1 MGIHPNVLT
10 PTSSSSELPN
20 ISGSTGP
27 EKIQVAPEAVQTAK
41 DKMVRAMNQLPTSH
55 EVSVISGP
63 SRENIEKAEKVPQ
76 MLANGILQVAG
87 GFVGNEAVC
96 KSITKHFIQQIEGL
110 EMSLRRMDIQET
122 YGDGKNSVALGLT
135 TLNEFLERYDFKGLG
150 GFDRIGTSS
159 IFGDVSETSPL
170 GLLQLKKEAE
180 NFDEKAKA
188 ELKKLRATKGKE
200 LTPEDKARKETLEEL
215 ETAFIKF
222 QDIEEDVIK
231 SIDLSELKTQV
242 LERLFKLRNLA
253 KISSSQ
259 KDINPVERMMNVSQQ
274 VSLGAWIFNDIVP
287 AFGKDMKTNPLAS
300 LVEEGSF
307 LGDVSK
313 LNGMARKTPMFT
325 EASFYAND
333 EDNVCFLGKEVEKL
347 FSFPK
352 DKAGKEKLQYAV
364 KLVTLIKKCG
374 LRGRPKIGAKDGGA
388 HPLVVPEQPL
398 WNGPKDKSKALLE
411 TGDKLPETAI
421 DTNFVPKVTARG
433 DALPEEVIYFIN
445 EYKEYCGNFIELLQE
460 NGLLEGTEIGG
471 FISAPS
477 YAKFIDDAG
486 FPTYCSV
493 SGTTGELVCSLYCN
507 NDTKPEIEKTLNG
520 IRELAK
526 NPDDIEGK
534 NFSQFFAPIATFME
548 VGHFHTT
555 AEVLGGFYSIAFAL
569 TEQEAKGKGE
579 QPPFGEGAQRRY
591 AMQNGFENLLI
602 ALRDHPECFLG
613 KVPKKSTPE
622 TKAA

>member
-1 MGIHPNVLT
+1 MVVHPNVLVS
-10 PTSSSSELPN
+10 TSASSELPN

-41 DKMVRAMNQLPTSH
+41 DKMARVMTQLSTLR
-55 EVSVISGP
+55 EVSKSSGP
-63 SRENIEKAEKVPQ
+63 SQEDVVKATKVSC
-76 MLANGILQVAG
+76 MLAGGISQVAE
-87 GFVGNEAVC
+87 GFVGDSEVC
-96 KSITKHFIQQIEGL
+96 ESITKHFIQQIEGL

-135 TLNEFLERYDFKGLG
+135 KLNEILGHYDFKGLG

-159 IFGDVSETSPL
+159 IFEDVCDESPL
-170 GLLQLKKEAE
+170 GLLQMKEKAE
-180 NFDEKAKA
+180 KFDAKAKA
-188 ELKKLRATKGKE
+188 DLDKLKLKETTGEE
-200 LTPEDKARKETLEEL
+200 LTPEDKARKETLEEW
-215 ETAFIKF
+215 ETASIKY
-222 QDIEEDVIK
+222 QDTEEDVIK
-231 SIDLSELKTQV
+231 SIELSKLKEQV
-242 LERLFKLRNLA
+242 VGRLETLKDLA
-253 KISSSQ
+253 KTPAS
-259 KDINPVERMMNVSQQ
+259 NPVERMMNVLQQ

-287 AFGKDMKTNPLAS
+287 PFGEDMKTNPLAS
-300 LVEEGSF
+300 LVQKGTF
-307 LGDVSK
+307 LGDVSA
-313 LNGMARKTPMFT
+313 LNKMARKTPMFT
-325 EASFYAND
+325 EASFYED
-333 EDNVCFLGKEVEKL
+333 EASGEVCFLGKKVKDL
-347 FSFPK
+347 FSFPHDEGVG
-352 DKAGKEKLQYAV
+352 DKKWEYAV

-374 LRGRPKIGAKDGGA
+374 LRGRPKIGAKNGGT
-388 HPLVVPEQPL
+388 HPLVVPEIAL
-398 WNGPKDKSKALLE
+398 WNGTEDKSNALLK

-421 DTNFVPKVTARG
+421 VTDFVPKVTARG
-433 DALPEEVIYFIN
+433 DALPEEVIDFIN

-526 NPDDIEGK
+526 NPDDIEEK

-569 TEQEAKGKGE
+569 TEQEAKEKGE

-613 KVPKKSTPE
+613 SLPAVEAP
-622 TKAA
+622 KAA